1 MRRPGYLLT
10 ALVLL
15 PPLLALW
22 LMLRIVVFSDNQDIE
37 PADAAV
43 VLGAAAWNGRP
54 SPVFEERIKH
64 ALTLYNQ
71 GRVRVVVFTGGT
83 GRGDNRS
90 EAEVARAYALKRGIP
105 ATAVLT
111 ETESR
116 STWENLVGAK
126 RLLDLHG
133 LKRVLLVSDPLH
145 MRRAMTMARDLG
157 IDAHPS
163 PTPTSRF
170 IGFYTQLEL
179 LLKETYDY
187 ARYKFG
193 RHLVDFESESP
204 ESN

>member
-22 LMLRIVVFSDNQDIE
+22 LMLRIVVFSDNQDVE

-64 ALTLYNQ
+64 ALTLYNE

-145 MRRAMTMARDLG
+145 MRRAMTMARDIG

-170 IGFYTQLEL
+170 IGFYTQFEL

>member
-22 LMLRIVVFSDNQDIE
+22 LMLRIVVFSDNQDVE

-64 ALTLYNQ
+64 ALTLYSE

-145 MRRAMTMARDLG
+145 MRRAMTMARDIG

-170 IGFYTQLEL
+170 IGFYTQFEL